1 VWWMFRHGDGNA
13 HANFGVPGI
22 LAGGAGGYFGPMGR
36 YLSLP
41 ATNFTSLPF
50 TMVNAMGIS
59 IDSFG
64 LADNLVTAPLGALR
78 S

>member
-1 VWWMFRHGDGNA
+1 
-13 HANFGVPGI
+13 VPGI
-22 LAGGAGGYFGPMGR
+22 LAGAAGGYFGAMAR

-41 ATNFTSLPF
+41 ATEFATLPF

-64 LADNLVTAPLGALR
+64 IAENQVRAPLVALR